1 MFIDIKIKPN
11 FARNSAIKP
20 VSFYLYKGKDM
31 NTVVD
36 SLNGGWNYIESPF
49 KHFSGLNIE
58 VFYAHLLTNIS
69 LVFMHKYLLTSISL
83 EKW

>member
-1 MFIDIKIKPN
+1 
-11 FARNSAIKP
+11 
-20 VSFYLYKGKDM
+20 M

-83 EKW
+83 VFMHKYLLTSISLEKW